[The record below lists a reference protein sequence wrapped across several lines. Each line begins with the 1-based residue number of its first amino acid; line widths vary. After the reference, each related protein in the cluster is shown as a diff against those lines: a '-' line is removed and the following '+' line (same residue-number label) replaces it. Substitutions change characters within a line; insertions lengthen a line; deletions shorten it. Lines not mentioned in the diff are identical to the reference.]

1 MKSKLI
7 TVRALLLGLFVSGL
21 FSFLSVYF
29 GNRHGIYVTATQ
41 MAVLPYILLF
51 LTVLLVNP
59 ICVLVRVI
67 RPFSVAEIL
76 LVFCM
81 GTVSAGI
88 SSFGLTSQLVPITG
102 NLFNRHWNTEQSG
115 WDRLV
120 VPFMN
125 EQFFVSEPGIQDAAR
140 RYQSVSEEVR
150 SARRRVEMGDQWM
163 KSRSRVAVLESEL
176 VSARESTEGTPGQ
189 RQMII
194 SRAEGRLRAA
204 REALAQLDA
213 LRQEAGLPENPET
226 VLAADRDAWT
236 RLEAELAAR
245 KAELQSLSDRAFEK
259 VELYRQGLPPN
270 VRAFPGLFP
279 SPVDTYA
286 TYAGRVA
293 RLWYGRSALVELRR
307 AYDGL
312 GVSPPTVD
320 MAREALHEAAKRLS
334 PIRDRIPEVVAGR
347 SEVEEQVAGLIRE
360 QESIRADIERMSA
373 LGRTATPDER
383 RALDRRMSRLNA
395 RLIRSD
401 RDLTELKSRRDAL
414 VNEVAI
420 LDSIATLSGE
430 IGAWSDRIKSGETLP
445 AVRSE
450 LGTAI
455 RQLATMDTTLRGFLA
470 GYVPWGVWLKPLM
483 FWAVLIGL
491 TYIVLFTF
499 NILIFRQWAHNEKL
513 IYPLAELPEY
523 LAGAEEAQDGRVP
536 GIFKSGFFWVGA
548 AISGG
553 VLGWNL
559 LCASGV
565 IQGLKPLVLN
575 HLWREYITNTP
586 LHGLLPVTRSLIFFT
601 MIGFA
606 FLIPQKVSFSLW
618 FFTVLYMVQLL
629 ILVGLGH
636 GTTEDSF
643 PMEWWYT
650 LNFRTAEGGG
660 ALMVFSAVVLYRC
673 RRYILSAFSSR
684 AVSHLEAD
692 EQRELRFS
700 SALFLLASLGV
711 ILMLWKGFGANLYFT
726 IFAFL
731 VILMITIGLVRAVA
745 EGGILGFQAWVSPF
759 HFIRTFFG
767 MDKAWTAPSLFAPLM
782 VFYSVL
788 FLDIKA
794 FIAPAMANAI
804 KIRDD
809 LRLRRGVFHLSIF
822 GAILVAAVVA
832 VGAEIMFSYAMGGD
846 KMNGWFHGSLPKGL
860 FDQIATMSKTPPT
873 ASSADTGWFI
883 FGAAAMAIL
892 LYLRQFLFWLP
903 HPIGFVMLVNP
914 IMLAYWFS
922 ILIGWLAK
930 TLVTRYGNQDSYRK
944 ARFLFIGLIFG
955 ELILVAINMLL
966 SYESG
971 VRSVIDYNYNW
982 K

>member
-1 MKSKLI
+1 MKSKTI
-7 TVRALLLGLFVSGL
+7 TARAISLGLLVSGL
-21 FSFLSVYF
+21 FAFLSVYF
-29 GNRHGIYVTATQ
+29 GNRHGLYLTATQ
-41 MAVLPYILLF
+41 MAVLPYIFLF
-51 LTVLLVNP
+51 FTVLLLNP
-59 ICVLVRVI
+59 ICSLIRFL
-67 RPFSVAEIL
+67 RPFTVTEIL
-76 LVFCM
+76 VVFCM

-125 EQFFVSEPGIQDAAR
+125 EQFFVSEPGIQNAALRYHSASEDLRLIRHRMELSEQWLAAR
-140 RYQSVSEEVR
+140 EHVGAAETDL
-150 SARRRVEMGDQWM
+150 A
-163 KSRSRVAVLESEL
+163 A
-176 VSARESTEGTPGQ
+176 AREGTAGQ
-189 RQMII
+189 RQIKI
-194 SRAEGRLRAA
+194 NRAEGRLRAA
-204 REALAQLDA
+204 REALENQGKLC
-213 LRQEAGLPENPET
+213 REAGLPADPGDA
-226 VLAADRDAWT
+226 LKADRESLPG
-236 RLEAELAAR
+236 LEATIAVR
-245 KAELQSLSDRAFEK
+245 KTELQVLSEKAFEK
-259 VELYRQGLPPN
+259 VELYRQGLPSN
-270 VRAFPGLFP
+270 IRAFPGIFP
-279 SPVDTYA
+279 SPADTQV
-286 TYAGRVA
+286 TYAGRLT
-293 RLWYGRSALVELRR
+293 RLWYGRSALIELRS
-307 AYDGL
+307 AYEWL
-312 GVSPPTVD
+312 GTPGQTA
-320 MAREALHEAAKRLS
+320 MAGGAFTEAARNLA
-334 PIRDRIPEVVAGR
+334 PITARMSMVVADR
-347 SEVEEQVAGLIRE
+347 TDVEAEVEKSIRE
-360 QESIRADIERMSA
+360 QEAARTEIERLSA
-373 LGRTATPDER
+373 LSRSATPNER
-383 RALDRRMSRLNA
+383 RALERRMVRLDSRLS
-395 RLIRSD
+395 RMD
-401 RDLTELKSRRDAL
+401 RDLVDLKARRDAL
-414 VNEVAI
+414 VTEVSI
-420 LDSIATLSGE
+420 LESIATLE
-430 IGAWSDRIKSGETLP
+430 QDTTRWVEQAK
-445 AVRSE
+445 AVTIPGGLRTDV
-450 LGTAI
+450 GDAI
-455 RQLATMDTTLRGFLA
+455 RRLATMDTTLGGFLV
-470 GYVPWGVWLKPLM
+470 GYVPWKVWIRPLM
-483 FWAVLIGL
+483 FWGLLIGF
-491 TYIVLFTF
+491 TYLVLLTF

-523 LAGAEEAQDGRVP
+523 LSGSEETTDGRVP

-553 VLGWNL
+553 ALGWNL
-559 LCASGV
+559 LCASGLV
-565 IQGLKPLVLN
+565 QGLKPLVLN
-575 HLWREYITNTP
+575 NLWRDYIINTP
-586 LHGLLPVTRSLIFFT
+586 LHGLLPVTRSLVFFT

-650 LNFRTAEGGG
+650 LNFRTAEGAG

-673 RRYILSAFSSR
+673 RRYILSAFSAK
-684 AVSHLEAD
+684 AVCHLERD
-692 EQRELRFS
+692 EQLELRIS
-700 SALFLLASLGV
+700 SALFLLGSLGV

-726 IFAFL
+726 VFTFI

-767 MDKAWTAPSLFAPLM
+767 MDKAWTTPALFAPLM
-782 VFYSVL
+782 VYYSVL

-809 LRLRRGVFHLSIF
+809 LRLGRGLFHLSIA
-822 GAILVAAVVA
+822 GAILVAVVVA
-832 VGAEIMFSYAMGGD
+832 VGAEIMFSYGMGGD

-860 FDQIATMSKTPPT
+860 FDQIATMSKNPPT
-873 ASSADTGWFI
+873 ASPTDTGWFV
-883 FGAAAMAIL
+883 FGATAMAIL

-903 HPIGFVMLVNP
+903 HPIGFIMLVNP

-944 ARFLFIGLIFG
+944 ARFLFVGLIFG

-966 SYESG
+966 SYETG